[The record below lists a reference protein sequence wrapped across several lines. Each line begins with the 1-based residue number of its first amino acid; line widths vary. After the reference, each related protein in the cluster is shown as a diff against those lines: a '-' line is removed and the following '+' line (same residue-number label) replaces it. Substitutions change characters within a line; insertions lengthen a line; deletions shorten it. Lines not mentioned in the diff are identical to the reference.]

1 MENNKKKAGI
11 LFLLQWNL
19 VFKQPYVN
27 GKRNVDENSIDDTP
41 FQMRVYM
48 DGVGEVA

>member
-27 GKRNVDENSIDDTP
+27 GRRNVDENSIDDTP
-41 FQMRVYM
+41 FLLRVYTG
-48 DGVGEVA
+48 GVGGVG